1 MAVQVL
7 IYPMFAMVVLT
18 AFVLRR
24 MFLSRVRAVREGR
37 LATAY
42 FATYQGAVEPE
53 YAVKPAR
60 HFSNLFEAPVLF
72 YVACVAAMAAQ
83 AVTLPLVVLAW
94 GYVLARLV
102 HSYVHLG
109 ANRTG
114 NRIKAYFASWLVLG
128 ALWLTLVATVALRT
142 PGSGG

>member
-1 MAVQVL
+1 MPVHVL
-7 IYPMFAMVVLT
+7 IYPMFAMVLLT

-37 LATAY
+37 LSIGY
-42 FATYQGAVEPE
+42 FATYHGAVEPD

-72 YVACVAAMAAQ
+72 YVACVAAMAART
-83 AVTLPLVVLAW
+83 VTMPLVVLAW
-94 GYVLARLV
+94 SYVVARVV

-109 ANRTG
+109 SNRVG
-114 NRIKAYFASWLVLG
+114 SRIRAYFASWLVLG
-128 ALWLTLVATVALRT
+128 ALWLTLVATVALG
-142 PGSGG
+142 PSS

>member
-1 MAVQVL
+1 MAVHVL
-7 IYPMFAMVVLT
+7 IYPMFAMFLLT

-24 MFLSRVRAVREGR
+24 MFLSRVRAVREGC
-37 LATAY
+37 LTVGY

-83 AVTLPLVVLAW
+83 AVTLPIVVLAW

-109 ANRTG
+109 ENRVG
-114 NRIKAYFASWLVLG
+114 QRIKAYFASWLVLG
-128 ALWLTLVATVALRT
+128 LLWLALVVTVALRA
-142 PGSGG
+142 PGA